1 MKKRIFLLLFVLQM
15 CVLMPLMAQMSEP
28 QPQADI
34 RFYIDSIQA
43 LEKEYDRLE
52 LRTYMLTGLVAIS
65 FLVNVGMMLYIIRL
79 VKNGKPRNQ

>member
-1 MKKRIFLLLFVLQM
+1 MKKRILLLLFILQM
-15 CVLMPLMAQMSEP
+15 CVLMPLAAQMAEP

-52 LRTYMLTGLVAIS
+52 QRSYLLTGLVAIS
-65 FLVNVGMMLYIIRL
+65 FLVNAGLMLYVIRL
-79 VKNGKPRNQ
+79 VKNGKQRNQ